1 MMKSLKWLA
10 LVALLPTVASAAI
23 RNSRHDLS
31 SSSTAAVRSA
41 AAGGTD
47 QICIFCHTPH
57 NAAATQLLWNHTATA
72 VATWTWGA
80 TTTTGGTTLPTTPS
94 TLSTRCLACHDG
106 SVALG
111 SVLNSSGAAA
121 TFTMTAAVGAGFRV
135 GAAGSMSGHHP
146 VGVPYATSTYNTLI
160 SRARI
165 GVGDY
170 FATQTGV
177 ACTGSATGACTTGG
191 AAGANVS
198 LYGAAG
204 AYGVECL
211 SCHDVHNEF
220 AQSYFLR
227 ASNAASALCLACHN
241 K

>member
-1 MMKSLKWLA
+1 MKSLKWLA

-31 SSSTAAVRSA
+31 STSTAAVRA
-41 AAGGTD
+41 NAGQTD

-72 VATWTWGA
+72 VTTWTWGVTN
-80 TTTTGGTTLPTTPS
+80 TTAGTTLPTAPS
-94 TLSTRCLACHDG
+94 TLSTRCLSCHDG
-106 SVALG
+106 SIALG
-111 SVLNSSGAAA
+111 SILNSGGAAA
-121 TFTMTAAVGAGFRV
+121 NFTMTTANMPAGFRV
-135 GAAGSMSGHHP
+135 GAAGSMAGHHP
-146 VGVPYATSTYNTLI
+146 VGVPYAGSTYNTLI

-170 FATQTGV
+170 FATQTGA
-177 ACTGSATGACTTGG
+177 ACTGSATGNCTTGG
-191 AAGANVS
+191 TAGINIS
-198 LYGAAG
+198 LYGTAG
-204 AYGVECL
+204 GYGIECL

-220 AQSYFLR
+220 SQSYFLR
-227 ASNAASALCLACHN
+227 ASNAASALCLGCHN